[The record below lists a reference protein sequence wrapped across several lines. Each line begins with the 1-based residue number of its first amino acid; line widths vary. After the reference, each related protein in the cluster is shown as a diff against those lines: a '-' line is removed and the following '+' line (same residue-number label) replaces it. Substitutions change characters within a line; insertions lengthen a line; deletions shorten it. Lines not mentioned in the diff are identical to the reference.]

1 MGIILLEVIFEE
13 WYNMD
18 KKIGTD
24 KNCVKEESN
33 MPALAPIK
41 RIGLTPEKK
50 EGLKKM
56 MGKYSGKASLSLIRE
71 LRKNES
77 N

>member
-1 MGIILLEVIFEE
+1 MVLIHMSGW

-18 KKIGTD
+18 KK
-24 KNCVKEESN
+24 KNNRSQEEGKK

-41 RIGLTPEKK
+41 KTGLTPEKK

-56 MGKYSGKASLSLIRE
+56 MGKYSGKASLSVIRE